1 MLHVKPDFYD
11 DFKCIADKCRHSCCL
26 GWEIDIDDES
36 LRRFMAVEG
45 EFGEYMRRNIELEP
59 TPHFVLGGDER
70 CPFLREDG
78 LCKMILTLGEDAIC
92 DICREHPRFYN
103 ELPGRIEAGLGLC
116 CEEAARLLLERNEH
130 LSLISSGKDEGEY
143 DELLTLRDEIYAI
156 LRHDELSFSQREEE
170 ALELFGMAPLPF
182 DCKALAEFYL
192 SLERLDEDWT
202 RRLEALKAADGIAL
216 EPRLS
221 ALPYLRL
228 AEYFIYRHFATAP
241 DEYEAGLRLQF
252 AFLSTKLICALD
264 SIFNDAESTRLY
276 SSEIEY
282 SDENVDKILDY
293 IDENIPVE

>member
-11 DFKCIADKCRHSCCL
+11 NFTCIADKCRHSCCL
-26 GWEIDIDDES
+26 GWEIDIDDDS

-59 TPHFVLGGDER
+59 SPHFVLGKDER
-70 CPFLREDG
+70 CPFLRADG
-78 LCKMILTLGEDAIC
+78 LCRMILTLGEDSIC

-103 ELPGRIEAGLGLC
+103 ELPGRLEAGLGLC
-116 CEEAARLLLERNEH
+116 CEEATRLLLAGTEH
-130 LSLISSGKDEGEY
+130 LALVPSGEDEEAE
-143 DELLTLRDEIYAI
+143 DELLSLRDEIYDI
-156 LRHDELSFSQREEE
+156 LRHDELSFSQREER

-182 DCKALAEFYL
+182 DAASLKELYL
-192 SLERLDEDWT
+192 SLERLDEEWSE
-202 RRLEALKAADGIAL
+202 RLNSLVPAVL

-221 ALPYLRL
+221 SLPYLRL

-241 DEYEAGLRLQF
+241 DEYEAALRLQF

-264 SIFNDAESTRLY
+264 SIFHDAESTRLY

-282 SDENVDKILDY
+282 SDENVEKILDY

>member
-11 DFKCIADKCRHSCCL
+11 NFTCIADKCRHSCCL
-26 GWEIDIDDES
+26 GWEIDIDDDS

-59 TPHFVLGGDER
+59 SPHFVLGKDER
-70 CPFLREDG
+70 CPFLRGDG
-78 LCKMILTLGEDAIC
+78 LCRMILTLGEDSIC

-103 ELPGRIEAGLGLC
+103 ELPGRLEAGLGLC
-116 CEEAARLLLERNEH
+116 CEEATRLLLAGTEH
-130 LSLISSGKDEGEY
+130 LALVTSGEDEGVE
-143 DELLTLRDEIYAI
+143 DELLSLRDEIYDI
-156 LRHDELSFSQREEE
+156 LRHDELSFSQREKR

-182 DCKALAEFYL
+182 DAASLKELYL
-192 SLERLDEDWT
+192 SLERLDEEWSE
-202 RRLEALKAADGIAL
+202 RLNSLVPAVL

-221 ALPYLRL
+221 SLPYLRL

-241 DEYEAGLRLQF
+241 DEYEAALRLQF

-264 SIFNDAESTRLY
+264 SIFHDAESTRLY

-282 SDENVDKILDY
+282 SDENVEKILDY
-293 IDENIPVE
+293 IDEKNSLT

>member
-26 GWEIDIDDES
+26 GWEIDIDAES

-78 LCKMILTLGEDAIC
+78 LCKMILTLGEDSIC

-116 CEEAARLLLERNEH
+116 CEEAARLLLESKEH
-130 LSLISSGKDEGEY
+130 LSLISSGKDDGEE
-143 DELLTLRDEIYAI
+143 DELISLRDEIYAI
-156 LRHDELSFSQREEE
+156 LRHDELSFSLREEK

-182 DCKALAEFYL
+182 EHKALAELCL

-202 RRLEALKAADGIAL
+202 ERLLSLKAADKIAL

-221 ALPYLRL
+221 SLPYLRL

-264 SIFNDAESTRLY
+264 SIFHDAESTRLY

>member
-11 DFKCIADKCRHSCCL
+11 NFTCIADKCRHSCCL
-26 GWEIDIDDES
+26 GWEIDIDDDS

-59 TPHFVLGGDER
+59 SPHFVLGKDER
-70 CPFLREDG
+70 CPFLRGDG
-78 LCKMILTLGEDAIC
+78 LCRMILTLGEDSIC

-103 ELPGRIEAGLGLC
+103 ELPGRLEAGLGLC
-116 CEEAARLLLERNEH
+116 CEEATRLLLAGTEH
-130 LSLISSGKDEGEY
+130 LDLVTSGEDEGVE
-143 DELLTLRDEIYAI
+143 DELLSLRDEIYDI
-156 LRHDELSFSQREEE
+156 LRHDELSFSQREKR

-182 DCKALAEFYL
+182 DAASLKELYL
-192 SLERLDEDWT
+192 SLERLDEEWT
-202 RRLEALKAADGIAL
+202 DRLNSLVPAVL

-221 ALPYLRL
+221 SLPYLRL

-241 DEYEAGLRLQF
+241 DEYEAALRLQF

-264 SIFNDAESTRLY
+264 SIFHDAESTRLY

-282 SDENVDKILDY
+282 SDENVEKILDY

>member
-11 DFKCIADKCRHSCCL
+11 NFTCIADKCRHSCCL
-26 GWEIDIDDES
+26 GWEIDIDDDS

-59 TPHFVLGGDER
+59 SPHFVLGKDER
-70 CPFLREDG
+70 CPFLRGDG
-78 LCKMILTLGEDAIC
+78 LCRMILTLGEDSIC

-103 ELPGRIEAGLGLC
+103 ELPGRLEAGLGLC
-116 CEEAARLLLERNEH
+116 CEEAARLLLAGTEH
-130 LSLISSGKDEGEY
+130 LDLVTSGEDEGVE
-143 DELLTLRDEIYAI
+143 DELLSLRDEIYDI
-156 LRHDELSFSQREEE
+156 LRHDELSFSQREKR

-182 DCKALAEFYL
+182 DAASLKELYL
-192 SLERLDEDWT
+192 SLERLDEEWSE
-202 RRLEALKAADGIAL
+202 RLNSLVPAVL

-221 ALPYLRL
+221 SLPYLRL

-241 DEYEAGLRLQF
+241 DEYEAALRLQF

-264 SIFNDAESTRLY
+264 SIFHDAESTRLY

-282 SDENVDKILDY
+282 SDENVEKILDY
-293 IDENIPVE
+293 IDEKNSLT